1 VAGWMNS
8 FTRQHDLNAQKI
20 LSNLRHFIEIS
31 DDRLDFVAAF
41 IDETTDYYEHTGIQS
56 VARSLIERAVSEI

>member
-1 VAGWMNS
+1 MNS
-8 FTRQHDLNAQKI
+8 FTTEHDLSAQKI
-20 LSNLRHFIEIS
+20 LSSLKHFIEIS

-56 VARSLIERAVSEI
+56 VARSLIERAVNEV